1 MLRLTKKERIGI
13 LLLAAI
19 LAIVSAVTALCV
31 PDGKKPVTIPDSLSE
46 TVADTLTP
54 PTESTINEL
63 NNRPAEHINPLK
75 QKMKRQ

>member
-1 MLRLTKKERIGI
+1 MSRLTKNERTGI

-19 LAIVSAVTALCV
+19 LAIVSAVTAPCV
-31 PDGKKPVTIPDSLSE
+31 PDGKKPVTISDSLSE

-63 NNRPAEHINPLK
+63 NNRPAEHINPLI

>member
-1 MLRLTKKERIGI
+1 MSRLTKNERTGI

-63 NNRPAEHINPLK
+63 NNRPVEHINPLK

>member
-63 NNRPAEHINPLK
+63 NNHPAEHINPLK

>member
-1 MLRLTKKERIGI
+1 MSRLTKKERTGI

-19 LAIVSAVTALCV
+19 IAVIVAVTFHV
-31 PDGKKPVTIPDSLSE
+31 SDRQKPATIPDSLSE

-63 NNRPAEHINPLK
+63 NNHPAEHINPLK

>member
-31 PDGKKPVTIPDSLSE
+31 LDGKKPATIPDSLSE

>member
-1 MLRLTKKERIGI
+1 MSRLTKNERTGI

-63 NNRPAEHINPLK
+63 NNRPAKHINPLK

>member
-1 MLRLTKKERIGI
+1 
-13 LLLAAI
+13 
-19 LAIVSAVTALCV
+19 VTALCV

>member
-1 MLRLTKKERIGI
+1 MSRLTKNERAGI

>member
-1 MLRLTKKERIGI
+1 MSRLTKNERTGI

-31 PDGKKPVTIPDSLSE
+31 PDGKKPATIPDSLSE